1 MYLTNR
7 VFSLGAGAYRS
18 FKLMKRGIDKKRGK
32 PVSERYHF
40 IEDDEE
46 SVLMFWSIF
55 GVITFIQEYME
66 VFLSW
71 IPLYYVSKCV
81 LLAFLSTSTEGSRF
95 LFKFVS
101 PIVNTQAD
109 AYVPR
114 IQSKASQF
122 IRKIHQALI
131 RLVLEGADAEELERL
146 QKTLQRQL
154 HDIKLLREKD
164 SSSSSSSSVSESS
177 RKEES
182 KKTTVASRVY
192 PEDTKRM

>member
-1 MYLTNR
+1 MIR

-18 FKLMKRGIDKKRGK
+18 FKLMKRSIDKKSGK
-32 PVSERYHF
+32 PVSQRYHF

-71 IPLYYVSKCV
+71 IPLYYVSKCL

-101 PIVNTQAD
+101 PLVNTHAD
-109 AYVPR
+109 AYVPK
-114 IQSKASQF
+114 IQSKASKL
-122 IRKIHQALI
+122 IRKVHQALI

-154 HDIKLLREKD
+154 HDIKLLREKET
-164 SSSSSSSSVSESS
+164 SSSSRVLEI
-177 RKEES
+177 EES
-182 KKTTVASRVY
+182 KKRDISSAVH
-192 PEDTKRM
+192 PETKTN

>member
-1 MYLTNR
+1 M
-7 VFSLGAGAYRS
+7 FSLGAGAYRS

-122 IRKIHQALI
+122 IRRIHQALI

-164 SSSSSSSSVSESS
+164 ASSSSSTSRVSENS

>member
-1 MYLTNR
+1 
-7 VFSLGAGAYRS
+7 
-18 FKLMKRGIDKKRGK
+18 
-32 PVSERYHF
+32 
-40 IEDDEE
+40 
-46 SVLMFWSIF
+46 
-55 GVITFIQEYME
+55 ME

-164 SSSSSSSSVSESS
+164 ASSSSSSSSTSRVSENS

-182 KKTTVASRVY
+182 KKQRSIQSISK
-192 PEDTKRM
+192 DTKKTMFFAPYNCNF